1 MAAGDDRM
9 KPIISK
15 THLLIAVIL
24 CVLFAVT
31 ATTAQQTPTPPA
43 PRPTREIPPKSK
55 LKTKPPKVPEPGDM
69 PPGVEMG
76 DGTTTERSIAVDQ
89 KVSLVLCVTQGNVRV
104 NGWKRNEVR
113 AFVSDGSKFG
123 FRVLEKSMKGD
134 SPVLVSLVGLRE
146 TPHGAVTTSDCIAGD
161 EIELDVPE
169 NAAVTFKGRQADIA
183 VDSVRKVL
191 VNNVG
196 GDISIRNV
204 SQGVR
209 ATTFQGDVTVE
220 NSEGGMTLESSS
232 GNIVVYGVEPAEVG
246 DAFKAKTNSG
256 TISLEKV
263 GYRLADVNSLSGT
276 VLYSGQLL
284 SGGSFSF
291 STTNGSIKLLLPQ
304 DSSCR
309 VTATYGYGNFDS
321 ALQMKT
327 LTEDNHP
334 GSVKT
339 VNGVIGGGDAYLRL
353 TTNSGSIQIRKLQP

>member
-9 KPIISK
+9 KPVISK
-15 THLLIAVIL
+15 THLLIAIAL
-24 CVLFAVT
+24 CVLFVAS
-31 ATTAQQTPTPPA
+31 ATLAQQTPTPP
-43 PRPTREIPPKSK
+43 PRPTRE
-55 LKTKPPKVPEPGDM
+55 KTKIKTKLPKLPQPGDM

-146 TPHGAVTTSDCIAGD
+146 MPRGGVTTSECIAGD
-161 EIELDVPE
+161 DIELDVPE
-169 NAAVTFKGRQADIA
+169 NAAVTFKGRQADIS
-183 VDSVRKVL
+183 VDTVRKVL

-196 GDISIRNV
+196 GDITVRNV

-220 NSEGGMTLESSS
+220 NSEGGMVLESSS
-232 GNIVVYGVEPAEVG
+232 GNIVAYAVEPAEVG

-256 TISLEKV
+256 AVSLDKL
-263 GYRLADVNSLSGT
+263 GYRLADVNSISGT
-276 VLYSGQLL
+276 VLYSGKLL

-309 VTATYGYGNFDS
+309 ITATYGYGDFDS
-321 ALQMKT
+321 QFQMKT

-353 TTNSGSIQIRKLQP
+353 TTNSGSIEIRKLQP